1 MAERTGHGRQKL
13 SNERFVANAKP
24 EVVQKKKD
32 KQTDYQTKYDATIAR
47 IEEMKKLV
55 K

>member
-1 MAERTGHGRQKL
+1 MAKELDMVAKKL

-24 EVVQKKKD
+24 EIVQKERD
-32 KQTDYQTKYDATIAR
+32 KQTDYQTKYDATKAR
-47 IEEMKKLV
+47 IADMEKLV

>member
-1 MAERTGHGRQKL
+1 MVGKKL

-32 KQTDYQTKYDATIAR
+32 KQADYQAKYDVTVAR
-47 IEEMKKLV
+47 IDEMKKLV